1 MDVKTAFLCVP
12 IVCRNSVIGTLSIDR
27 ENPTRYELKRDLKL
41 LETIANIIA
50 YAVSVLFLDM
60 EENEKLNAENRDLRE
75 RIDQELRP
83 ENAIGSS
90 PAMLKA
96 YELISA
102 AGSRIRPRADTR
114 GGRHGQG
121 LCHARDSQR
130 KNVAQPPAR
139 NPRLLYD
146 ARLAHRRRALRLG
159 SRRRTARGRGSSKR
173 QKTA

>member
-90 PAMLKA
+90 P
-96 YELISA
+96 
-102 AGSRIRPRADTR
+102 R
-114 GGRHGQG
+114 
-121 LCHARDSQR
+121 C
-130 KNVAQPPAR
+130 
-139 NPRLLYD
+139 
-146 ARLAHRRRALRLG
+146 
-159 SRRRTARGRGSSKR
+159 
-173 QKTA
+173 